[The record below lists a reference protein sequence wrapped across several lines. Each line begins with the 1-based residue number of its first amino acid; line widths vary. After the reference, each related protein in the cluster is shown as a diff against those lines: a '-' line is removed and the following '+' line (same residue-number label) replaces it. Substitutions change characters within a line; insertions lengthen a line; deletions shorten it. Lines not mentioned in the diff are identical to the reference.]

1 MLKAGLCSPV
11 SIIPEK
17 PFFVLHP
24 SFLLKAV
31 ICLFR
36 GQMMLFHI
44 WLQIMFMKEEC
55 AAMSEKKIR
64 GAVIGV
70 TDDGCLTLEL
80 EGRLDTTTA
89 PELENVI
96 KKGLE
101 GVDRLVLDMEGLA
114 YLSSAGL
121 RVILAAQ
128 KQMNRQGTMT
138 VRNVCGTIMEVF
150 EVTGFTDILTIE

>member
-1 MLKAGLCSPV
+1 MTITTTKNN
-11 SIIPEK
+11 
-17 PFFVLHP
+17 
-24 SFLLKAV
+24 
-31 ICLFR
+31 
-36 GQMMLFHI
+36 
-44 WLQIMFMKEEC
+44 
-55 AAMSEKKIR
+55 
-64 GAVIGV
+64 
-70 TDDGCLTLEL
+70 GCLTLEL

-89 PELENVI
+89 PELE
-96 KKGLE
+96 
-101 GVDRLVLDMEGLA
+101 RLVLDMEGLA